1 MSTPSYITLRIH
13 PETHRKLR
21 LIAALA
27 NERIIGSLERMAT
40 QELARLEAERAKE
53 QKEPHV

>member
-1 MSTPSYITLRIH
+1 LRIH